1 MKIGFFITARLK
13 SSRLRHKLFLDLSG
27 KSIIERVIQR
37 CKATSGVDGVV
48 LCTST
53 NPQDSALY
61 EFAQKE
67 KIQFYAGSEDDVL
80 QRLLDAAKYYHY
92 DAFLS
97 ITADNPLFSIYTS
110 QLLVD
115 SFKKEPFDFG
125 FTKGLPIGLATSLLE
140 TKALDVAVYMK
151 RQSDTEIW
159 GPFLNRSDFFSI
171 FQLILENTPFDENKR
186 LTVDYFEDYLLVC
199 KVYNSFEKDIIV
211 DIHSLGQFLEKNN
224 YLWDINKQ
232 RSQKWPIQTEL
243 DKINHDFE
251 IAKRGGWKFAEKIS
265 KKLEPCLRKETISFG

>member
-1 MKIGFFITARLK
+1 MKMGFFITARLK
-13 SSRLRHKLFLDLSG
+13 SSRLRHKVLLDLNG

-37 CKATSGVDGVV
+37 SKATAGLDGVV

-61 EFAQKE
+61 DFAQRE
-67 KIQFYAGSEDDVL
+67 KIQFYAGSENDVL
-80 QRLLDAAKYYHY
+80 LRLLDAAKYYHY

-140 TKALDVAVYMK
+140 TKALDVAVHMK
-151 RQSDTEIW
+151 KQVDTEIW
-159 GPFLNRSDFFSI
+159 GPFLNRPDFFNI
-171 FQLILENTPFDENKR
+171 FQLIVENMPFDENKR
-186 LTVDYFEDYLLVC
+186 LTVDYYEDYFLMC
-199 KVYNSFEKDIIV
+199 KIYNCFEKNEIIDIYRL
-211 DIHSLGQFLEKNN
+211 SQFFENN
-224 YLWDINKQ
+224 NHVWDINKQ
-232 RSQKWPIQTEL
+232 KSQKWLTQNEL
-243 DKINHDFE
+243 YKIDQDFKT
-251 IAKRGGWKFAEKIS
+251 ARQAGLKFAEKIS
-265 KKLEPCLRKETISFG
+265 KNLVPSLKKETICFG

>member
-13 SSRLRHKLFLDLSG
+13 SSRLRHKILLDLNG

-37 CKATSGVDGVV
+37 CKATAGVDGVV

-110 QLLVD
+110 QVLVD
-115 SFKKEPFDFG
+115 SFKKDPFDFG

-140 TKALDVAVYMK
+140 TKALAVALHMK
-151 RQSDTEIW
+151 KQSDTEIW
-159 GPFLNRSDFFSI
+159 GPFLNRPDFFNI
-171 FQLILENTPFDENKR
+171 FQLIVKNAPFDENRR
-186 LTVDYFEDYLLVC
+186 LTVDYIEDYLLMF
-199 KVYNSFEKDIIV
+199 KVYNSLEKDGII
-211 DIHSLGQFLEKNN
+211 DIINLGQFFEKNSQ
-224 YLWDINKQ
+224 LWDINKQ
-232 RSQKWPIQTEL
+232 RFQISPTQNELAKIDYDFKTAQKAGL
-243 DKINHDFE
+243 V
-251 IAKRGGWKFAEKIS
+251 FAEKIS
-265 KKLEPCLRKETISFG
+265 KTIVRSLRKETICIG

>member
-13 SSRLRHKLFLDLSG
+13 SSRLRHKILLDLNG
-27 KSIIERVIQR
+27 KPIIERVIQR
-37 CKATSGVDGVV
+37 CKATAGVDGVV

-67 KIQFYAGSEDDVL
+67 EIQFYAGSEDDVL
-80 QRLLDAAKYYHY
+80 QRLLDAAKYFHY

-115 SFKKEPFDFG
+115 SFKREPFDFG

-151 RQSDTEIW
+151 SQTDTEIW
-159 GPFLNRSDFFSI
+159 GPFLNRPDFFNI
-171 FQLILENTPFDENKR
+171 FELIVENAPFEENKR
-186 LTVDYFEDYLLVC
+186 LTVDYPEDYLLMC
-199 KVYNSFEKDIIV
+199 EIYNSFEKYGVI
-211 DIHSLGQFLEKNN
+211 DIHNLGQFLEKNN
-224 YLWDINKQ
+224 HLWEINRQ
-232 RSQKWPIQTEL
+232 RSQKWPTQIEL
-243 DKINHDFE
+243 GKIDHDFE
-251 IAKRGGWKFAEKIS
+251 NAKGAGSEFAEKSS
-265 KKLEPCLRKETISFG
+265 KNLTPRLKKETICFG